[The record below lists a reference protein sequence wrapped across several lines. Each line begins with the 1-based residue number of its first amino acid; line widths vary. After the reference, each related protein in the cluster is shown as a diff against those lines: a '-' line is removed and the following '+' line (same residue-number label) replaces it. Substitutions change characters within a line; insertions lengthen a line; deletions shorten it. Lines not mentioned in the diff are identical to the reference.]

1 MYNQH
6 KITLLHY
13 DYNSRE
19 SAEVRYR
26 AEFKSL
32 QLVGIT
38 FLIFLSHVGC
48 AGLTGMER
56 LCKEKPCNLPYLL
69 KE

>member
-6 KITLLHY
+6 KFASLRY

-26 AEFKSL
+26 AEFRSL

-48 AGLTGMER
+48 AELTGR
-56 LCKEKPCNLPYLL
+56 KGCIRKSHVTCLVY
-69 KE
+69 